1 MRHPDWDY
9 YTYEFIQEIMCQI
22 ADKSM
27 KVIDLLDKVINFFD
41 HTYATAAEGMGGFP
55 LGIPRR
61 TGISHTAI

>member
-41 HTYATAAEGMGGFP
+41 HTYATAAEGMGCFP
-55 LGIPRR
+55 LG
-61 TGISHTAI
+61 